1 MSHTKVFAA
10 FRAGGV
16 PEREAS
22 EATDALMSLKESEL
36 AAIRAD
42 GRALDTKVQRI
53 EVSVAS
59 LQAQNRITWGLL
71 VALLAL
77 LLRLAW
83 KQGAL

>member
-1 MSHTKVFAA
+1 MS
-10 FRAGGV
+10 
-16 PEREAS
+16 
-22 EATDALMSLKESEL
+22 DMS
-36 AAIRAD
+36 
-42 GRALDTKVQRI
+42 DTLQRI

-59 LQAQNRITWGLL
+59 LQVQNRITWGLL